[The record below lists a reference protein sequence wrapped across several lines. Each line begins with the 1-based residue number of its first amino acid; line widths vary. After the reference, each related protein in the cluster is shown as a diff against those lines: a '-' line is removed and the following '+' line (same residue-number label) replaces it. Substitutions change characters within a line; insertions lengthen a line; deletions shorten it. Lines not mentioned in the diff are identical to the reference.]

1 MITGIK
7 KLLQQADRIIW
18 GPWLIFLLLGTGCYL
33 MLSLRFLPLKNLP
46 AALRRVFLPESRKG
60 TEGRGVSSFSSL
72 TTELAA
78 TIGTGNIVGVAT
90 AMVLGGPGALFW
102 MLLSGIIGLST
113 KLVESTLCVRYRVKN
128 QKGEPAGGP
137 MYVLQNA
144 FPQKTAGRILA
155 MLFAAFAVLASFGMG
170 NMTQG
175 NSIAE
180 ALSVTFQVKQTVTG
194 IVLSLLTILVIL
206 GGIGNHCEGD
216 GISGA
221 LYGSVLSVWNGNG
234 DLYPFYRIFPPVWCR
249 FCGELSARRL
259 WQEGRQGRCSA
270 VETESPIPAGMAMRY
285 GVSRGVFLQRSGTRS
300 GRNQCGLP
308 QIRRMRCGRAISA

>member
-1 MITGIK
+1 MEALFQAVNAICGKIQIVSNLFWDFPTNFDWYAKIPILGNFSLAIILLVGTGIYFTFRLRFIQLRK
-7 KLLQQADRIIW
+7 FRYGLHVLMRQKSSGTGISSLAS
-18 GPWLIFLLLGTGCYL
+18 FLLSTA
-33 MLSLRFLPLKNLP
+33 M
-46 AALRRVFLPESRKG
+46 RVGP
-60 TEGRGVSSFSSL
+60 
-72 TTELAA
+72 
-78 TIGTGNIVGVAT
+78 GNILGVTGAIST
-90 AMVLGGPGALFW
+90 GGPGALFW

-194 IVLSLLTILVIL
+194 IVLSL
-206 GGIGNHCEGD
+206 
-216 GISGA
+216 
-221 LYGSVLSVWNGNG
+221 
-234 DLYPFYRIFPPVWCR
+234 R
-249 FCGELSARRL
+249 F
-259 WQEGRQGRCSA
+259 W
-270 VETESPIPAGMAMRY
+270 
-285 GVSRGVFLQRSGTRS
+285 
-300 GRNQCGLP
+300 
-308 QIRRMRCGRAISA
+308 